1 MSSKGVGL
9 SVYPTSSFFQAVLP
23 VGSNI
28 VETAR
33 INCADSQ
40 YATLYFDV
48 DPQGSA
54 TSNVAFIIADQPFS
68 GAADFYARGVENL
81 LYLDASALLGG
92 PAYQS
97 NVYASIKTLG
107 VALTSQ
113 VNITIP
119 LFGSYAFSLFL
130 ADVGDAVAPA
140 AVTASVVLFKAI

>member
-1 MSSKGVGL
+1 MSSKGVGI
-9 SVYPTSSFFQAVLP
+9 SVYPSSSFFEAVLP
-23 VGSNI
+23 VGSNP

-68 GAADFYARGVENL
+68 GSADFYPRGVENL
-81 LYLDASALLGG
+81 LYLDASALIGV

-97 NVYASIKTLG
+97 NVYASVKTLG
-107 VALTSQ
+107 VALDGQ
-113 VNITIP
+113 VSITIP
-119 LFGSYAFSLFL
+119 TFGSYAFSLFL
-130 ADVGDAVAPA
+130 VDSGDAVAPA

>member
-1 MSSKGVGL
+1 MSSKGVGV
-9 SVYPTSSFFQAVLP
+9 SVYPTSTFFQAVLP
-23 VGSNI
+23 TGTNI
-28 VETAR
+28 VESAR

-40 YATLYFDV
+40 YATLYFTI
-48 DPQGSA
+48 DPLGSA

-68 GAADFYARGVENL
+68 GATDFYARGVENL
-81 LYLDASALLGG
+81 LYLDASALAGN

-107 VALTSQ
+107 VGNSGQ

-119 LFGSYAFSLFL
+119 VFGSYAFSLFM
-130 ADVGDAVAPA
+130 ADIGDAVAPA